1 MGRGTQLFVVGVL
14 FLVACSSF
22 RQLCASS
29 SDDDDHTVNTLYCLC
44 LSTTDYTRL
53 EIRLDLSDSD
63 ILFLDFRYFT
73 THSTTR
79 SKAVGSFLTKKNIKV
94 FTHTFFFLIIKSN
107 ASSSLLVITITTMVE
122 KLVKY
127 AFFD

>member
-29 SDDDDHTVNTLYCLC
+29 SDDDDHTVNTLYYLC

-94 FTHTFFFLIIKSN
+94 FTYTFFFLIIKSN

>member
-29 SDDDDHTVNTLYCLC
+29 SDDDDHTVNTLYYLC

-53 EIRLDLSDSD
+53 EIILDLSDSD

-94 FTHTFFFLIIKSN
+94 FTYPFFINNQIKCLFFLINYHNYNDGRKS
-107 ASSSLLVITITTMVE
+107 SQICLL
-122 KLVKY
+122 
-127 AFFD
+127 

>member
-29 SDDDDHTVNTLYCLC
+29 SDDDDHTVNTLYYLC

-94 FTHTFFFLIIKSN
+94 FTYTFFFNNQIKCLFFLISYHNYNDGRKISQIC
-107 ASSSLLVITITTMVE
+107 LL
-122 KLVKY
+122 
-127 AFFD
+127 